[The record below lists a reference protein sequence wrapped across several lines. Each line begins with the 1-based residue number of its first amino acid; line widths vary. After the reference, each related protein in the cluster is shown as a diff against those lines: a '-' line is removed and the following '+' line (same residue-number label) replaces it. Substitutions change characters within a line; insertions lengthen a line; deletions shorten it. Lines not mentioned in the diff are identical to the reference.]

1 LTKGCRSEI
10 SNLPSSLVWQEIRFN
25 WATRRNKSL
34 VDPVYQSIDQI
45 IANREG
51 TSTMNGSHA
60 NGFAQVAESTAS
72 AIMGALSGLYVGAL
86 MARIDIEEINSVGV
100 LFLVILYGSVG
111 FYLGTN
117 LPSLPS
123 GVSRRVLSD
132 SGSRPRPN
140 LIALAS
146 ATGTLIA
153 AVAALV
159 SVYMIALDENP
170 PVIWNVA
177 IGFWWMLGVLLQLAA
192 GTAARLGQF
201 TGAAGQAR
209 SDAKRV

>member
-1 LTKGCRSEI
+1 
-10 SNLPSSLVWQEIRFN
+10 
-25 WATRRNKSL
+25 
-34 VDPVYQSIDQI
+34 
-45 IANREG
+45 
-51 TSTMNGSHA
+51 MNGSHV
-60 NGFAQVAESTAS
+60 NGFAQVAERTSF
-72 AIMGALSGLYVGAL
+72 AIMGALSGLYVAAL
-86 MARIDIEEINSVGV
+86 MAKIDIEEINSVGV

-117 LPSLPS
+117 LPSLPF

-132 SGSRPRPN
+132 SGSRPRTN

-153 AVAALV
+153 ALAALL
-159 SVYMIALDENP
+159 SVYMIVLDEIP

-177 IGFWWMLGVLLQLAA
+177 IGLWWMLGVLLQLAA
-192 GTAARLGQF
+192 GMAARLGQF

>member
-1 LTKGCRSEI
+1 
-10 SNLPSSLVWQEIRFN
+10 
-25 WATRRNKSL
+25 
-34 VDPVYQSIDQI
+34 
-45 IANREG
+45 
-51 TSTMNGSHA
+51 MNGSHV
-60 NGFAQVAESTAS
+60 NGFAQVAESTGF
-72 AIMGALSGLYVGAL
+72 AIMGALSGLYVAAL
-86 MARIDIEEINSVGV
+86 MAKMDIEEINSVGV

-132 SGSRPRPN
+132 SGSRPRTN
-140 LIALAS
+140 LIALAG

-153 AVAALV
+153 ALAALV
-159 SVYMIALDENP
+159 SVYMIVLDEIP

>member
-1 LTKGCRSEI
+1 M
-10 SNLPSSLVWQEIRFN
+10 N
-25 WATRRNKSL
+25 
-34 VDPVYQSIDQI
+34 QI

-60 NGFAQVAESTAS
+60 NGFAQVAERTGF
-72 AIMGALSGLYVGAL
+72 AIMGALSGLYVAAL
-86 MARIDIEEINSVGV
+86 VAKLDIEEINSVGA
-100 LFLVILYGSVG
+100 LFLAILYGSVG

-117 LPSLPS
+117 LRSLPS

-132 SGSRPRPN
+132 SGLRPRTN

-153 AVAALV
+153 ALAALMSV
-159 SVYMIALDENP
+159 SMIVLDEIP

-177 IGFWWMLGVLLQLAA
+177 IAFSWMLGVLLQLGA

-209 SDAKRV
+209 SDAKRA

>member
-1 LTKGCRSEI
+1 
-10 SNLPSSLVWQEIRFN
+10 
-25 WATRRNKSL
+25 
-34 VDPVYQSIDQI
+34 
-45 IANREG
+45 
-51 TSTMNGSHA
+51 MNGSHV
-60 NGFAQVAESTAS
+60 NGFAQVAESTGF
-72 AIMGALSGLYVGAL
+72 AIMGALSGLYVAAL
-86 MARIDIEEINSVGV
+86 MAKMDIEEINSVGV

-117 LPSLPS
+117 LPSLPY

-132 SGSRPRPN
+132 SGSRPRTN
-140 LIALAS
+140 LIALAG

-153 AVAALV
+153 ALAALV
-159 SVYMIALDENP
+159 SVYMIVLDEIP

-177 IGFWWMLGVLLQLAA
+177 IGFWWMLGVLLQFAA

>member
-1 LTKGCRSEI
+1 
-10 SNLPSSLVWQEIRFN
+10 V
-25 WATRRNKSL
+25 
-34 VDPVYQSIDQI
+34 
-45 IANREG
+45 
-51 TSTMNGSHA
+51 NGSHV
-60 NGFAQVAESTAS
+60 NGFAQVAESTGF
-72 AIMGALSGLYVGAL
+72 AIMGALSGLYVAAL
-86 MARIDIEEINSVGV
+86 MAKMDIEEINSVGV

-132 SGSRPRPN
+132 SGSRPRTN
-140 LIALAS
+140 LIALAG

-153 AVAALV
+153 ALAALV
-159 SVYMIALDENP
+159 SVYMIVLDEIP

>member
-1 LTKGCRSEI
+1 
-10 SNLPSSLVWQEIRFN
+10 
-25 WATRRNKSL
+25 
-34 VDPVYQSIDQI
+34 
-45 IANREG
+45 
-51 TSTMNGSHA
+51 MNGSHV
-60 NGFAQVAESTAS
+60 NGFAQVAESTGF
-72 AIMGALSGLYVGAL
+72 AIMGALSGLYVAAL
-86 MARIDIEEINSVGV
+86 MAKMDIEEINSVGV

-132 SGSRPRPN
+132 SGSRPRTN
-140 LIALAS
+140 LIALAG

-153 AVAALV
+153 ALAALV
-159 SVYMIALDENP
+159 SVYMIVLDEIP

-177 IGFWWMLGVLLQLAA
+177 IGFWWMLGLLLQLAA

>member
-1 LTKGCRSEI
+1 M
-10 SNLPSSLVWQEIRFN
+10 N
-25 WATRRNKSL
+25 
-34 VDPVYQSIDQI
+34 QI

-51 TSTMNGSHA
+51 TSTVNGSHV
-60 NGFAQVAESTAS
+60 NGFAQVAESTGF
-72 AIMGALSGLYVGAL
+72 AIMGALSGLYVAAL
-86 MARIDIEEINSVGV
+86 MAKMDIEEINSVGV

-132 SGSRPRPN
+132 SGSRPRTN
-140 LIALAS
+140 LIALAG

-153 AVAALV
+153 ALAALV
-159 SVYMIALDENP
+159 SVYMIVLDEIP

-177 IGFWWMLGVLLQLAA
+177 IGFWWMLGLLLQLAA

>member
-1 LTKGCRSEI
+1 M
-10 SNLPSSLVWQEIRFN
+10 N
-25 WATRRNKSL
+25 
-34 VDPVYQSIDQI
+34 QI

-51 TSTMNGSHA
+51 TSTVNGSHV
-60 NGFAQVAESTAS
+60 NGFAQVAESTGF
-72 AIMGALSGLYVGAL
+72 AIMGALSGLYVAAL
-86 MARIDIEEINSVGV
+86 MAKMDIEEINSVGV

-132 SGSRPRPN
+132 SGSRPRTN
-140 LIALAS
+140 LIALAG

-153 AVAALV
+153 ALAALV
-159 SVYMIALDENP
+159 SVYMIVLDEIP

>member
-1 LTKGCRSEI
+1 
-10 SNLPSSLVWQEIRFN
+10 
-25 WATRRNKSL
+25 
-34 VDPVYQSIDQI
+34 
-45 IANREG
+45 
-51 TSTMNGSHA
+51 MNGSHV
-60 NGFAQVAESTAS
+60 NGFAKVAERTGF

-86 MARIDIEEINSVGV
+86 VARIDIEEINSVGV

-132 SGSRPRPN
+132 SGSRPTTN

-153 AVAALV
+153 ALAALV
-159 SVYMIALDENP
+159 SVYMIVLDEIP

-209 SDAKRV
+209 SDAKCV

>member
-1 LTKGCRSEI
+1 
-10 SNLPSSLVWQEIRFN
+10 
-25 WATRRNKSL
+25 
-34 VDPVYQSIDQI
+34 
-45 IANREG
+45 
-51 TSTMNGSHA
+51 MNGSHV
-60 NGFAQVAESTAS
+60 NGFAQVAERTGF
-72 AIMGALSGLYVGAL
+72 AIMGALSGLYVAAL
-86 MARIDIEEINSVGV
+86 MAKIDIEEINSVGV

-132 SGSRPRPN
+132 SGSRPRTN

-153 AVAALV
+153 ALAALV
-159 SVYMIALDENP
+159 SVYMIVLDEIP

>member
-1 LTKGCRSEI
+1 
-10 SNLPSSLVWQEIRFN
+10 V
-25 WATRRNKSL
+25 
-34 VDPVYQSIDQI
+34 
-45 IANREG
+45 
-51 TSTMNGSHA
+51 NGSHV
-60 NGFAQVAESTAS
+60 NGFAQVAESTGF
-72 AIMGALSGLYVGAL
+72 AIMGALSGLYVAAL
-86 MARIDIEEINSVGV
+86 MAKMDIEEINSVGV

-132 SGSRPRPN
+132 SGSRPRTN
-140 LIALAS
+140 LIALAG

-153 AVAALV
+153 ALAALV
-159 SVYMIALDENP
+159 SVYMIVLDEIP

-177 IGFWWMLGVLLQLAA
+177 IGFWWMLGLLLQLAA

>member
-1 LTKGCRSEI
+1 M
-10 SNLPSSLVWQEIRFN
+10 N
-25 WATRRNKSL
+25 
-34 VDPVYQSIDQI
+34 QI

-60 NGFAQVAESTAS
+60 NGFAQVAERTGF

-86 MARIDIEEINSVGV
+86 VARIDIEEINSVGV

-123 GVSRRVLSD
+123 GVLSD
-132 SGSRPRPN
+132 SGSRPTTN

-153 AVAALV
+153 ALAALV
-159 SVYMIALDENP
+159 SVYMIVLDEIP